1 MTKEII
7 PIFPLWTFYLYVGT
21 FQQHLHMEYL
31 SPSLSDI
38 PEHDILDG
46 GFLLTRKLLSSEF
59 LVVKLKSSFRKFY
72 HHNHDLVNCYGISV
86 SQMAMDISCFRNHYP
101 FLSLFM
107 TYHRYCNK
115 SNTTGLHVEK
125 ELLTLPGDLSSHSV
139 FNGVCGARSLVLR
152 VVICVICPSIYGFW
166 LPLWY
171 SQTIFLLDDICT
183 FKNSWSYFK
192 LRWCHVIQDNA

>member
-7 PIFPLWTFYLYVGT
+7 SIFPLWTFYLYVGT